1 MAEELRQAMKNSRK
15 ESEIQ
20 TIQSQIQGLKTR
32 LKYSTTDRDNT
43 KNKIETLRKQ
53 MTKMRD
59 EVETFG
65 PRIR

>member
-1 MAEELRQAMKNSRK
+1 MKNSRK